1 VWTQENWSKVHFNN
15 ESKFY
20 LGQMGNIMFGVKLE
34 KDPECVKKSVKGG
47 GGSLMFCAAGV
58 GTLIHL
64 HGRVNANVC
73 QNLQQQDVVPS
84 RHSLPNQ
91 SAIFMQDNSPSHTAE
106 WVKQFLE
113 ANNTEIMTWPAQ
125 SPDLNT
131 IQNLWKILGNKVM
144 AKKPTTI
151 TKLWKRLEEDCTNII
166 IQSMAYTL
174 LFHFTFLLQSSFV
187 LKWLLFS
194 YSDVFFSNKMKG
206 F

>member
-1 VWTQENWSKVHFNN
+1 
-15 ESKFY
+15 
-20 LGQMGNIMFGVKLE
+20 MFGVKLE

-47 GGSLMFCAAGV
+47 GGSVMFCAAGV

-84 RHSLPNQ
+84 LHSLPNQ

-113 ANNTEIMTWPAQ
+113 AKNPEIMTWPAQ

-144 AKKPTTI
+144 AKKPTTV
-151 TKLWKRLEEDCTNII
+151 TKLWKRLEEDCTNITPVQSEKPVMSCSRRFAEV

-174 LFHFTFLLQSSFV
+174 PTYF
-187 LKWLLFS
+187 
-194 YSDVFFSNKMKG
+194 
-206 F
+206 